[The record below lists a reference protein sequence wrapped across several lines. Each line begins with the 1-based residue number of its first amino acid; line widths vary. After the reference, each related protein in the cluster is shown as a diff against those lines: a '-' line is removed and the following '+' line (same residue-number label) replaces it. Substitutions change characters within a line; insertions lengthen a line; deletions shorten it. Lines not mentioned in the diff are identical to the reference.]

1 MKQVYDVI
9 IIGGGIVGL
18 ATALEL
24 QNRNP
29 DAAIAVLE
37 KEPKLASHR
46 PAGPA
51 SMRPSC
57 PATAMPEARLAASP
71 PRAAR
76 PGGC

>member
-24 QNRNP
+24 QNRNL

-37 KEPKLASHR
+37 KEPKLASHQFNLMMVQKIR
-46 PAGPA
+46 KV
-51 SMRPSC
+51 M
-57 PATAMPEARLAASP
+57 
-71 PRAAR
+71 
-76 PGGC
+76 